1 MFTVSPTHSDMSD
14 TSITKVPYEGIRNT
28 LLVLIMEETRDLTR
42 YSAYR
47 GSSDDEYGGR
57 TFPLLQKIKFY
68 YPAHCCQ
75 MRDHTY
81 ALGNRPGRRSVASQA
96 DLQITELVLPFR
108 QTREAGNTSLGS
120 GDTPI
125 EATSCYSPETFPSVL
140 EIEICP
146 SSAGA
151 SLDPSPSSAGT
162 SLDSSTSLAG
172 ASLDPSPSSAGAS
185 LDPSPSSAGAS
196 LDPSPSSAGASLD
209 PSPSSAGAS
218 LDPSP
223 SSVGASLDPSLT
235 GASLVPSPSST
246 PYSCSV
252 EQRRVSCRSQ
262 VPTASPAVSTPSP
275 TPTPVTPTCPDVCD
289 RDYCECPTFT
299 DKQSDFCAYC
309 KGAPHSECA
318 SPFSSCPFL
327 YPGICDCSRK
337 RSVPSESYARD
348 QFPDMQRQSR
358 SSDNCEIPDGYFLP
372 PNSNSTDVICS
383 LVPDSPTPTPSVSV
397 IPPTVVPFVTPS
409 CSPLGRTDLNHR
421 YETGLLTSCSPD
433 PDAFNPC
440 EDLLGDNDI
449 GGTFLRI
456 GIWVV
461 IVLAIFGNGI
471 VIFVIVGHS
480 FVLRRGKDETVL
492 MHFLYVN
499 LACADFIMGV
509 YLFTLAVV
517 DLDTLGHY
525 AEDAIEWQ
533 NGHGC
538 GFAGF
543 CAILSTVV
551 SVYTLTV
558 ITLERVYT
566 IVNVF
571 QRRKMYKIVF
581 FVIMGAGWTLG
592 VIMGMLPLVG
602 VNSYSVVAICL
613 PFDVS
618 DIPGKIYAAFL
629 LLATGLVFV
638 AIAVSYCVIFYQVFC
653 GRSKRRLHNSTSDR
667 LKWKTEIKV
676 GLRMSLL
683 VFTNFVCWFPIALL
697 GLTAAFGESLVD
709 VPTSKFFL
717 VFFFPINACLNPVLY
732 SLSTRTFRQNVCL
745 LLGRFGLFKGY
756 NRRLRSLRAGM
767 YTPSATSDSVPP
779 GGRRGTIMQR
789 LLSISSIRTISISER
804 RGSAMS
810 QGSFDEQGRYTSR
823 RASSFS
829 AGSDDQL
836 LNVRNPYSRRS
847 SNFSGSSSEDT
858 TTLNSSNR
866 SCSPQPA
873 HPLVVETS
881 PGVVVGLNVVKPK
894 LAGKPSTS
902 SLGAVPEEIE
912 IAPTPTPDHT
922 KLNPAYQEEEEEE
935 EEGYC
940 SERKDS
946 DQPSEVSISVYKHLV
961 Y

>member
-14 TSITKVPYEGIRNT
+14 TSITKVPYEGIRDT
-28 LLVLIMEETRDLTR
+28 LLRLFLGETRDLTR

-47 GSSDDEYGGR
+47 GSSDDVYGGR
-57 TFPLLQKIKFY
+57 TFPLLLEVEFY
-68 YPAHCCQ
+68 YSAHCCQ

-81 ALGNRPGRRSVASQA
+81 ALGNPPGRRSVASQA
-96 DLQITELVLPFR
+96 DLQTTELVLPFR
-108 QTREAGNTSLGS
+108 QTREAGDASLGS

-125 EATSCYSPETFPSVL
+125 EATSCYSPEAFPSVL

-151 SLDPSPSSAGT
+151 SLDPSPSLAGA
-162 SLDSSTSLAG
+162 SLDSSPSSAGASLDPSPSSVG

-196 LDPSPSSAGASLD
+196 LVPSPSSADASLD

-218 LDPSP
+218 LVPSP
-223 SSVGASLDPSLT
+223 SSAGASLF
-235 GASLVPSPSST
+235 PSPSST

-252 EQRRVSCRSQ
+252 ERRRVFCRSR

-275 TPTPVTPTCPDVCD
+275 TPTPTCPDVCD
-289 RDYCECPTFT
+289 QDYCDCPTLAGP
-299 DKQSDFCAYC
+299 SSFCEYC
-309 KGAPHSECA
+309 KGAPHFECA
-318 SPFSSCPFL
+318 PSSCNIFFS
-327 YPGICDCSRK
+327 GICDCSRK

-372 PNSNSTDVICS
+372 PNSNSTDVICN
-383 LVPDSPTPTPSVSV
+383 LFPDSPTPTPSVS
-397 IPPTVVPFVTPS
+397 PTVVPFVNPS
-409 CSPLGRTDLNHR
+409 CSPFGRIDLNHR
-421 YETGLLTSCSPD
+421 YETGELTSCSPK

-440 EDLLGDNDI
+440 EDLLGDNDV

-480 FVLRRGKDETVL
+480 FVLRRGKDETIL

-525 AEDAIEWQ
+525 AEEAIEWQ

-566 IVNVF
+566 TVNVF

-581 FVIMGAGWTLG
+581 FVIMGAGWMLG

-602 VNSYSVVAICL
+602 VNSYSVVDICL

-638 AIAVSYCVIFYQVFC
+638 AIAVSYCVIFYRVFC

-667 LKWKTEIKV
+667 LKWKTEIEV

-732 SLSTRTFRQNVCL
+732 SLSTRTFRQKFCL

-756 NRRLRSLRAGM
+756 NRRLQSLRAGM

-779 GGRRGTIMQR
+779 GGQRGTIMQR

-804 RGSAMS
+804 RRSAMS
-810 QGSFDEQGRYTSR
+810 QDPLTNREDIRLEERAASVQGLTI
-823 RASSFS
+823 
-829 AGSDDQL
+829 
-836 LNVRNPYSRRS
+836 
-847 SNFSGSSSEDT
+847 
-858 TTLNSSNR
+858 NS
-866 SCSPQPA
+866 
-873 HPLVVETS
+873 
-881 PGVVVGLNVVKPK
+881 
-894 LAGKPSTS
+894 
-902 SLGAVPEEIE
+902 
-912 IAPTPTPDHT
+912 
-922 KLNPAYQEEEEEE
+922 
-935 EEGYC
+935 
-940 SERKDS
+940 
-946 DQPSEVSISVYKHLV
+946 
-961 Y
+961 